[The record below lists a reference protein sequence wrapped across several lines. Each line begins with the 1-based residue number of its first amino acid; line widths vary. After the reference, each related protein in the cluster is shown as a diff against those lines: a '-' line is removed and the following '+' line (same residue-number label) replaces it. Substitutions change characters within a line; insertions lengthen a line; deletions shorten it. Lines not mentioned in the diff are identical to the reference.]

1 MPPWRRHYFDKQSND
16 KIVFSTLLSVKSI
29 TVFDCNIQK
38 RIHVEQSP
46 GRDFGR
52 IHSEHHF
59 FLTYGMCKAKLC
71 CPQAKRIFV
80 LCAVAVFFVTDNGI
94 AHICELNSDL
104 MSASSDE
111 IDHHKTNVRLFCQN
125 IIFPRIRREKTARR
139 ICKRQIRQNNP
150 RPNSKRQIFCRKKY
164 VTPKTI
170 KR

>member
-1 MPPWRRHYFDKQSND
+1 MPPCRRHYFDNQSND

-59 FLTYGMCKAKLC
+59 FLTDGMCKAKLC

-80 LCAVAVFFVTDNGI
+80 LCVVAVFFVTDNGI

-125 IIFPRIRREKTARR
+125 LVVKLGVFAPSESAGTTLTVLVSGNFLR
-139 ICKRQIRQNNP
+139 
-150 RPNSKRQIFCRKKY
+150 
-164 VTPKTI
+164 
-170 KR
+170 